1 MVRPNIRLSGHRRLQ
16 RGYLLLELLLAFM
29 VALLTLA
36 LAFNATSSLRY
47 TISALHDGWQ
57 LQEAE
62 RHIAAQLEKALAYD
76 AQSITLQS
84 GSKISYSGIQGNK
97 QYTLYADSRGVYL
110 RTRTG
115 KGTGINPVSLAEVD
129 VSNWQVQRLAEHLLR
144 LSYTLSINKSER
156 QVVHYFTCYNAV
168 IADDG

>member
-1 MVRPNIRLSGHRRLQ
+1 M
-16 RGYLLLELLLAFM
+16 LELVLAFM
-29 VALLTLA
+29 VALLTLT
-36 LAFNATSSLRY
+36 LAFNATASLRN
-47 TISALHDGWQ
+47 TLSILHDGWQ

-62 RHIAAQLEKALAYD
+62 RHIAVQLEKALAYD

-84 GSKISYSGIQGNK
+84 GSKISYSGVQGNK
-97 QYTLYADSRGVYL
+97 QYTLYADSKGLYL

-129 VSNWQVQRLAEHLLR
+129 VSNWQVQRLAERQLK
-144 LSYTLSINKSER
+144 LSYTLSINKTER
-156 QVVHYFTCYNAV
+156 QVVHHFICCNAV

>member
-1 MVRPNIRLSGHRRLQ
+1 MVRQNIRLSGHRRLQ
-16 RGYLLLELLLAFM
+16 RGYLLLELLLTFM
-29 VALLTLA
+29 VALLTLT

-76 AQSITLQS
+76 ARSITLQT
-84 GSKISYSGIQGNK
+84 GGKISYSGVQGNK
-97 QYTLYADSRGVYL
+97 QYMLYADSKGLYL
-110 RTRTG
+110 RTSTG

-129 VSNWQVQRLAEHLLR
+129 VSNWQVQRLAEQQLR
-144 LSYTLSINKSER
+144 LSYTLRINKSKW
-156 QVVHYFTCYNAV
+156 QVVHYVTCCNAV
-168 IADDG
+168 VADDG

>member
-1 MVRPNIRLSGHRRLQ
+1 M
-16 RGYLLLELLLAFM
+16 LELVLAFM
-29 VALLTLA
+29 VALLTLT
-36 LAFNATSSLRY
+36 LAFNATASLRL
-47 TISALHDGWQ
+47 TLSTLHDGWQ

-84 GSKISYSGIQGNK
+84 GTKISYSGVQGNK
-97 QYTLYADSRGVYL
+97 QYTLYSDSKGLYL

-129 VSNWQVQRLAEHLLR
+129 VSNWQVQRLAGHLLR
-144 LSYTLSINKSER
+144 LSYTLAINKSER
-156 QVVHYFTCYNAV
+156 QVVHYFTCCNAV

>member
-1 MVRPNIRLSGHRRLQ
+1 M
-16 RGYLLLELLLAFM
+16 LELVLAFT
-29 VALLTLA
+29 VALLTLT

-62 RHIAAQLEKALAYD
+62 RHIAVQLEKALAYD
-76 AQSITLQS
+76 AQSIILQS
-84 GSKISYSGIQGNK
+84 GAKINYSGIQGNK
-97 QYTLYADSRGVYL
+97 QYTLYADNRGLYL

-156 QVVHYFTCYNAV
+156 QVVHYFTCCNAV